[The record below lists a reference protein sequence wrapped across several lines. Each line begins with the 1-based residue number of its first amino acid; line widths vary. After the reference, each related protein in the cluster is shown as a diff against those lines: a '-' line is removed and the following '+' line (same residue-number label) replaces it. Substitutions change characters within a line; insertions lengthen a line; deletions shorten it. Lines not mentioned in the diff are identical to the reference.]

1 MRATLPEAIP
11 RGKQFSAV
19 RSPAGVPSAR
29 CSSSAASG
37 CPAPYPGAM
46 VEARKVSL
54 WHNRYELTADGERL
68 ATWEGRSWRSGGT
81 FDLAGRR
88 YDVRSNAW
96 GSRFEMTDQVGMVAA
111 TAERVGRRQ
120 WTVEANGRSYEFRR
134 ASMWRSEQ
142 ILVADGRPVGSIRRV
157 NMWRGDAVADLPG
170 LPPPV
175 QVFVLAVV
183 LSMWD
188 AQAAAAAST

>member
-111 TAERVGRRQ
+111 TAERVGRRPRPAA
-120 WTVEANGRSYEFRR
+120 TGPGVRPRRGAEHVGRAGRR
-134 ASMWRSEQ
+134 
-142 ILVADGRPVGSIRRV
+142 
-157 NMWRGDAVADLPG
+157 RGQHVTCA
-170 LPPPV
+170 
-175 QVFVLAVV
+175 
-183 LSMWD
+183 
-188 AQAAAAAST
+188 